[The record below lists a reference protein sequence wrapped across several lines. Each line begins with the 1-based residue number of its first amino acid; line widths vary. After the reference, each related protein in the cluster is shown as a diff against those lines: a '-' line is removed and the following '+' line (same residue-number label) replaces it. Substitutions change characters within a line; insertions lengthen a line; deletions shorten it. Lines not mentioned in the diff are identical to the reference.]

1 MLRGRYVILI
11 LQRKQKLS
19 GVIHSGTISSLST
32 RSWITTVFHY
42 AGAYSLERETDCKL
56 VSTQCYYMNGDESY
70 KGKEE
75 YSMIHKNKT
84 PG

>member
-32 RSWITTVFHY
+32 CSWITTVFHY
-42 AGAYSLERETDCKL
+42 AGAYRETDCKL
-56 VSTQCYYMNGDESY
+56 VSTQCYYMNEDESY

-75 YSMIHKNKT
+75 YSMIDKNKT